1 MVQKTKQSSSGN
13 KQGPNLPEIFSD
25 QKLKPNVHLLHL
37 AVLRQLSNQR
47 RGTACAKTRAEVRGG
62 GAKPWTQK
70 GTGRARVGSIRSP
83 LWEGG
88 GVSHGPKPRSYKL
101 KLPKKARNLAIAQA
115 IVAKQEQIIISKKL
129 PEAQNGKTKNFVSAI
144 SSLGLNERPL
154 LVVCSK
160 GEDHYKE
167 VERASRNIPYIDLKD
182 WEQVGVFDLMKANC
196 ILITDSALKSLA
208 DKTMNLLK
216 GKVA

>member
-13 KQGPNLPEIFSD
+13 KQSPNLPEIFSD

-115 IVAKQEQIIISKKL
+115 IVAKQEQIIISEKW

-154 LVVCSK
+154 LVVC
-160 GEDHYKE
+160 
-167 VERASRNIPYIDLKD
+167 
-182 WEQVGVFDLMKANC
+182 
-196 ILITDSALKSLA
+196 
-208 DKTMNLLK
+208 
-216 GKVA
+216 